1 MSHSDILTWITE
13 LRDRVERNE
22 LAGRGPIDFG
32 YGTTTVPP
40 ERIIRIMLADLRDLD
55 GAPVRRRRW
64 AAAMTRRLDLL
75 KAFRRIREQI
85 G

>member
-22 LAGRGPIDFG
+22 LAGRDPITFG
-32 YGTTTVPP
+32 YGTTVPAERTV
-40 ERIIRIMLADLRDLD
+40 RTMLDTLSDLD
-55 GAPVRRRRW
+55 GRTARRREW
-64 AAAMTRRLDLL
+64 PAVMTRRLDLL
-75 KAFRRIREQI
+75 RDFRRVREQI